1 MVLTDREIEIAIS
14 QGDIVITPLPNMK
27 EALSSTSIDL
37 TLSKR
42 FSEWKPTPGVTVRPG
57 AVGYKHSHTDHL
69 RNTFDAPTYTL
80 KANSFVLA
88 WTAEYVRLPLK
99 SRIAARVEGKST
111 LARLGVSVHVTAPT
125 IHSDFKGNI
134 QLEMFNYGK
143 LPRPTPFLLC
153 SSCGTAFA
161 ATDAIGRGEAA
172 GSRFPADALVPGV
185 QAAGMVWAASMSQD

>member
-14 QGDIVITPLPNMK
+14 QNDIVITPLPNMK

-37 TLSKR
+37 TLSNR
-42 FSEWKPTPGVTVRPG
+42 FSEWKATPGVTVRPG
-57 AVGYKHSHTDHL
+57 APGYKHSHTDHL
-69 RNTFDAPTYTL
+69 RNTFDTDAYTL

-134 QLEMFNYGK
+134 QLEMFKYGE
-143 LPRPTPFLLC
+143 LDVILDRGMRVCQLIFEYTSGTPTKGY
-153 SSCGTAFA
+153 SGVYSGQT
-161 ATDAIGRGEAA
+161 
-172 GSRFPADALVPGV
+172 PASI
-185 QAAGMVWAASMSQD
+185 AS